1 MYTCKVCGYKS
12 ETNDKHCPMC
22 CCRQWLVDETNSIDT
37 NETNNVIDTTTSK
50 INDSSTRK
58 EEVLY
63 ECKICGYRNENKLS
77 ECPVCHGKNSF
88 FNEEEDTLNAIS
100 TDPQFLKAM
109 HELKEKDIIEYELK
123 MSQFRSQ
130 VEQKNKAREEA
141 NRPRCPKCGS
151 TSIATTTRGYSFWTG
166 FVGSG
171 KPMNVC
177 QNCGHKWKI

>member
-1 MYTCKVCGYKS
+1 MNIKYCPECAKNKRTIQDPADFFAGYQLYFFQDRIGKTCQICDKDTLI
-12 ETNDKHCPMC
+12 ETNITE
-22 CCRQWLVDETNSIDT
+22 DELLDFGEYSNY
-37 NETNNVIDTTTSK
+37 NPN
-50 INDSSTRK
+50 
-58 EEVLY
+58 
-63 ECKICGYRNENKLS
+63 
-77 ECPVCHGKNSF
+77 
-88 FNEEEDTLNAIS
+88 
-100 TDPQFLKAM
+100 FLKAM
-109 HELKEKDIIEYELK
+109 QELKEKDIIEYELK

-130 VEQKNKAREEA
+130 VEQKNKAREQEA